1 MKSNIYR
8 YICQRKSESKQIF
21 ALLIDPEKCQNSKQ
35 MLNTILAEIV
45 ATAPELI
52 FVGGSQLTASIKDTV
67 NEIKSRCNVPVVMF
81 PGNCN
86 QFADNVDA
94 MLFLSLVS
102 GRNPKYL
109 IEQQIEAAPLIKKS
123 DIETIPTG
131 YILIDG
137 GRKSAVQEI
146 SHTTPYKKADIE
158 LIVNT
163 AIASELL
170 GHKMVYLEAGSGA
183 LEPINIEIITAVKS
197 AINIPLIVG
206 GGISDRVTY
215 DKIVAAGADIVV
227 IGNHLEMHPEDIKLF
242 AKNRGDSE
250 R

>member
-1 MKSNIYR
+1 
-8 YICQRKSESKQIF
+8 
-21 ALLIDPEKCQNSKQ
+21 
-35 MLNTILAEIV
+35 MLDTILTEIV
-45 ATAPELI
+45 ATPPELI
-52 FVGGSQLTASIKDTV
+52 FVGGSQLSESIKDTV

-81 PGNCN
+81 PGNSN

-109 IEQQIEAAPLIKKS
+109 IEQQIEAAPIIKKS
-123 DIETIPTG
+123 NVETIPTG

-146 SHTTPYKKADIE
+146 SYTTPYKKTNIE

-183 LEPINIEIITAVKS
+183 LEPVNPEIITAVKS

-206 GGISDRVTY
+206 GGISNRETY

-242 AKNRGDSE
+242 TESE
-250 R
+250 G